1 MVVMINNTLNYVPN
15 LLRIKFINNIF
26 FQIHSMTCKGT
37 CIRYKAK
44 SNSGNTHYE
53 LGHKRCTTCYI
64 FIKWDGIHC
73 PCCNFHLRTMPKSTS
88 GRHQL
93 LLVRQSRKK

>member
-1 MVVMINNTLNYVPN
+1 
-15 LLRIKFINNIF
+15 
-26 FQIHSMTCKGT
+26 MTCRGT
-37 CIRYKAK
+37 CIRYMAR

-53 LGHKRCTTCYI
+53 LGHKRCTTCDI

-73 PCCNFHLRTMPKSTS
+73 PCCNFALRTRPRSTS

-93 LLVRQSRKK
+93 LLVRQSKQ